1 MGKKVKK
8 YTPLRLLTLTLAFL
22 LILITPYLNL
32 HLHINFIQGWFQS
45 LSIGHLWFV
54 SPLEGLESILTSRD
68 VYGPLLVG
76 MLIPVLL
83 AITLGRVFCSWV
95 CPISFLSEVTDR
107 IILLFSR
114 KRFRSSGLGI
124 TRKTLWFA
132 LIGEI
137 IFALILGAPIFV
149 FLSPPG
155 LVGREIM
162 MLTLFGSLALEGLI
176 VIIVLLMHIFSKR
189 LFCRNFC
196 PLGGLLSLLGIKR
209 RLMVVPDLEACL
221 ECGMCKKSCPLSL
234 DPQRGE
240 SLSPYCWNCG
250 SCIESCKASALKFKW
265 KDI

>member
-1 MGKKVKK
+1 MGKNVKK
-8 YTPLRLLTLTLAFL
+8 YTPMRLLTLTLAFL

-32 HLHINFIQGWFQS
+32 HFHINFIQGWFQS

-54 SPLEGLESILTSRD
+54 SPLEGLESILTSREI
-68 VYGPLLVG
+68 YGPLLVG

-83 AITLGRVFCSWV
+83 VITLGRVFCSWV

-114 KRFRSSGLGI
+114 KRFRSSGLDI

-137 IFALILGAPIFV
+137 VLALIFGAPIFV

-162 MLTLFGSLALEGLI
+162 MFTLFGTFALEG
-176 VIIVLLMHIFSKR
+176 VIIIVVLLMHIFSKR

-196 PLGGLLSLLGIKR
+196 PLGGLLSLLGVKR
-209 RLMVVPDLEACL
+209 RLVVEPDLEACL
-221 ECGMCKKSCPLSL
+221 ECGMCKKSCPLAL
-234 DPQRGE
+234 NPQRRE